1 MGSVFLPCVQST
13 TAMEELPCEMVENI
27 LRFLSLPSLCMMWS
41 VSRRMREMIQSG
53 ISTFFRDIRLDKILN
68 YVQEHGKSDLTD
80 FLITLPQVDPNTEV
94 LFKRYGESILHM
106 LTHQG
111 KHNCIGTL
119 LQHPAVEV
127 NKTDKWG
134 KTALHKAC
142 REGHKIITKL
152 LLQHHDINVNAQD
165 NLGQTALHIA
175 VAEDMH
181 EIVDILLRDVLH
193 TPRTFY
199 CKERSHTIYLK
210 QLQQIPYFHQ
220 KKENMKFKVYE
231 NANSRTTPQKYFKPI
246 KLLI

>member
-27 LRFLSLPSLCMMWS
+27 LRFLSLPSLCMMGS

-94 LFKRYGESILHM
+94 YGESILHM

-111 KHNCIGTL
+111 KDKCIDTL
-119 LQHPAVEV
+119 LHHPALEV

-142 REGHKIITKL
+142 REGHNIITKL
-152 LLQHHDINVNAQD
+152 LLQHHNINVNAQD

-181 EIVDILLRDVLH
+181 EIVDILLRDGKIDVNIEDNFGHSVLH

-220 KKENMKFKVYE
+220 KKK
-231 NANSRTTPQKYFKPI
+231 I
-246 KLLI
+246 